1 MLLNGLCQQKSL
13 PRIKLAVKKS
23 FIFISP
29 LTILSPISLRGL
41 ALKTPEIYLDPK
53 QREMKIIELLEKQ
66 YPSAKTALNWTHPLE
81 LLVAT
86 MLSAQTTDVRVN
98 IVTQTLF
105 RKYKTAK
112 DYANVDTKELE
123 QDIHSTG
130 FYHNKARN
138 LKASC
143 QLLIEKFHGQVPK
156 TMDELLELPGV
167 ARKTANIVLYN
178 AYGITDGIAVDTH
191 VMRLSQR
198 LGLTEEKDQ
207 NKIEQ
212 DLMALTPKEKW
223 MPLTDLLIFH
233 GRQVCMAKKP
243 RCDICVLNKIC
254 PCAFCFE

>member
-1 MLLNGLCQQKSL
+1 VG
-13 PRIKLAVKKS
+13 
-23 FIFISP
+23 
-29 LTILSPISLRGL
+29 
-41 ALKTPEIYLDPK
+41 TPELYLEPK
-53 QREMKIIELLEKQ
+53 QRTLKVIYELEKL
-66 YPSAKTALNWTHPLE
+66 YPNAKTALNWNTPLE

-98 IVTQTLF
+98 IVTQSLF
-105 RKYKTAK
+105 KKYPNAK
-112 DYANVDTKELE
+112 AYAEVPIEQLE

-143 QLLIEKFHGQVPK
+143 QLLMEKFHGQVPK

-178 AYGITDGIAVDTH
+178 AYGVTAGIAVDTH

-198 LGLTEEKDQ
+198 LGLTDEKDQ